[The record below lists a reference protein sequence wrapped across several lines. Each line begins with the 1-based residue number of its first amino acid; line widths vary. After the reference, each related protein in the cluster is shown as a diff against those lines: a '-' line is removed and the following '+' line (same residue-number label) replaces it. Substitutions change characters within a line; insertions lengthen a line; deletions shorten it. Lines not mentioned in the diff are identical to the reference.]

1 MKKMKITKG
10 EKLLWLGTFL
20 SLVLTILVQVFGGAN
35 IGHLNMSVEKTKYEI
50 EVQTK
55 TNESLTMK
63 INELTSFDKIEQLV
77 KEMGLTYKN
86 ENILIVDEQ

>member
-10 EKLLWLGTFL
+10 EKFLWLGTFL

-35 IGHLNMSVEKTKYEI
+35 IGHLNMSVEKIKYEI

-77 KEMGLTYKN
+77 KDMGLTYKN

>member
-1 MKKMKITKG
+1 MKKIRITKG
-10 EKLLWLGTFL
+10 ERLLWIGAFL
-20 SLVLTILVQVFGGAN
+20 SLVLMVLIQVFGGAN
-35 IGHLNMSVEKTKYEI
+35 VGHLNMSVEKLKYEI
-50 EVQTK
+50 DVQTK